1 MTDWINAARLR
12 TLPLSMS
19 GIILGSFIARWR
31 IVENGGTW
39 DWKIFA
45 MALVVTLLYQILSN
59 FANDYG
65 DGIKGTDQL
74 RANEAEQRA
83 VASGKI
89 TATQM
94 RNAVILFSILSLIAT
109 IALLYL
115 AFFKENLMNEFY
127 TFVGLGVACILAAIG
142 YTIGKKPYGYLGLG
156 DLMVFIFFGL
166 VSVCGSYFLFT
177 KHFDWDML
185 LPATAIGLLS
195 AAVLNLNNMRDI
207 ESDAA
212 SGKKTLALRLGF
224 KRAMVYEIVLLQL
237 PLLLMLVFMMMNG
250 LHTEGKYY
258 AFIFFILM
266 IPMSALRRRIMQV
279 KEPRELDPFLKQVGV
294 LTLTMAVLVAAGL
307 NYFN

>member
-1 MTDWINAARLR
+1 MKHWISAARLR

-31 IVENGGTW
+31 ILENGGTW

-65 DGIKGTDQL
+65 DGIRGTDQL
-74 RANEAEQRA
+74 RVTEAEQRA

-89 TATQM
+89 TAMQM
-94 RNAVILFSILSLIAT
+94 RNAVILFSILSFIAT
-109 IALLYL
+109 VALLYL
-115 AFFKENLMNEFY
+115 AFFRENFINEFY
-127 TFVGLGVACILAAIG
+127 IFIGLGVASILAAIG

-156 DLMVFIFFGL
+156 DIMVFVFFGL

-177 KHFDWDML
+177 KEFAWDML

-224 KRAMVYEIVLLQL
+224 KKAMVYEIILLQL
-237 PLLLMLVFMMMNG
+237 PLIIMLVFMMMNG
-250 LHTEGKYY
+250 LHTQGKYY

-266 IPMSALRRRIMQV
+266 LPMTAMRRKIMEV
-279 KEPRELDPFLKQVGV
+279 KEPRELDPFLKQVGII
-294 LTLTMAVLVAAGL
+294 TLTMSIMVAIGL

>member
-1 MTDWINAARLR
+1 MIDWIKAARLR

-31 IVENGGTW
+31 IVEAGGNW
-39 DWKIFA
+39 DWRIFA
-45 MALVVTLLYQILSN
+45 LALLVTLLYQVLSN

-65 DGIKGTDQL
+65 DGIRGTDQL
-74 RANEAEQRA
+74 RVNEAEQRA

-89 TATQM
+89 TAIQM
-94 RNAVILFSILSLIAT
+94 RNAVILFSILALAAT

-115 AFFKENLMNEFY
+115 AFFKDGFITEFY

-142 YTIGKKPYGYLGLG
+142 YTVGKKPYGYMGLG
-156 DLMVFIFFGL
+156 DFFVFIFFGL
-166 VSVCGSYFLFT
+166 VSVCGSYFLFS
-177 KHFDWDML
+177 KEFHWDTL
-185 LPATAIGLLS
+185 LPASAVGLLS

-207 ESDAA
+207 ESDEV

-224 KRAMVYEIVLLQL
+224 KKAMVYEIILLQL
-237 PLLLMLVFMMMNG
+237 PLLLVLVFMMMNG
-250 LHTEGKYY
+250 LHTQGKYY

-266 IPMSALRRRIMQV
+266 LPMTGLRRKIMQV
-279 KEPRELDPFLKQVGV
+279 NEPKELDPFLKQVGIM
-294 LTLTMAVLVAAGL
+294 TLTMAVLVAFGL